1 MKTLV
6 AYYSQSGQTKHMA
19 EMIAEKAGA
28 DLYEIIP
35 ARTYNSDMWKAWDEA
50 QVERQENKSPVLK
63 GELPDISGYDMIIL
77 GTGIWGYTM
86 ANPVTSFIRQMDFTG
101 KKMSAFW
108 TFYDHD
114 EKVDGDMKECLKNA
128 EYVKGLPLPRSL
140 TSSRDRTSDAMD
152 RWIRTLLGGI

>member
-6 AYYSQSGQTKHMA
+6 VFYSQSGQTKKYA
-19 EMIAEKAGA
+19 QLIAEKLGA

-35 ARTYNSDMWKAWDEA
+35 ERKYNNDMWKAWDEA
-50 QVERQENKSPVLK
+50 QVERNENNYPALT
-63 GELPDISGYDMIIL
+63 GELPDISGYDRIIL

-86 ANPVTSFIRQMDFTG
+86 ANPVISFIRAMDFTG

-114 EKVDGDMKECLKNA
+114 EKVNGDMKDVLKGA
-128 EYVKGLPLPRSL
+128 EYVDGLPLPRSL
-140 TSSRDRTSDAMD
+140 TGSREKTDKAIEH
-152 RWIRTLLGGI
+152 WIKTL